1 MTMDIALVSLGLALL
16 GFLAALVLREPLRVT
31 ATALLGTGACLG
43 AGGASIR
50 VLASGHSVSFHS
62 TLLLPLSGVDLTL
75 DPLGATFVVV
85 TSLVGVASCV
95 YYIGYARA
103 ESGSRLTMSMF
114 MLFLFSLL
122 LVPMA
127 SSVMTW
133 MFAWEL
139 MALSSMLLITTE
151 HRHHDAARQAALWY
165 GVMTQLGASAI
176 LLGFLIMAGP
186 AHGQTFSTLQHHA
199 NALTSLERSAA
210 FVFCLIG
217 FSSKA
222 GAVPFHVWLPKAHP
236 EAPSPISAL
245 MSGAMVALGI
255 YGIIRVGET
264 LLGGGALWW
273 WIAVSSLGVVSAL
286 FGALHAT
293 TSTDLKR
300 LLAYSTI
307 DVMGLVLLGVGA
319 AGSLSVTGHHE
330 VAHLA
335 MVAALLLIVAHS
347 AFKGCLF
354 LAAGAI
360 ERSAGTRNLDELG
373 GLLSRIPATAA
384 LFAVATVSIM
394 AIPLFSGFSSEWLLF
409 EGLLGGFIS
418 HNSAVSITM
427 LVSVI
432 ALALTGGLTAIA
444 FVKAFG
450 IAFLGQPRT
459 TNAADATEVALSMR
473 VAMFILCVPSLVLG
487 LAPGSIVP
495 LLNRASDASLHL
507 HSASPLSRSTSLI
520 LRSSRGAM
528 EPLLILALAVAAS
541 LALWG
546 VMARISRRDVRRVT
560 SWSSGRD
567 VVSPRMQYTATSFA
581 EPLQRVF
588 VDVLRPDN
596 DLDVTHESESR
607 YYEQHLAFLNRVD
620 DTIESSIYQ
629 PLINVVRR
637 AGTTALRAQN
647 GSIHRYLALG
657 FIALLVVLVVLA

>member
-1 MTMDIALVSLGLALL
+1 MDIALVSLALSLL
-16 GFLAALVLREPLRVT
+16 GALAALILKGQARVIT
-31 ATALLGTGACLG
+31 TALIGVAACLG
-43 AGGASIR
+43 AFGAAIG
-50 VLASGHSVSFHS
+50 VLTSGQSVSFHS
-62 TLLLPLSGVDLTL
+62 ALLLPLSGVDLTL
-75 DPLGATFVVV
+75 DPLGAIFVAV
-85 TSLVGVASCV
+85 TSLVGVASCI
-95 YYIGYARA
+95 YYIGYARG

-122 LVPMA
+122 LVPMS

-151 HRHHDAARQAALWY
+151 HRHHTAARQAALWY
-165 GVMTQLGASAI
+165 GVMTQLGAASI
-176 LLGFLIMAGP
+176 LLGFLIMAAP
-186 AHGQTFSTLQHHA
+186 AHGQTFSLLELHA
-199 NALTSLERSAA
+199 SGLSSLERSAA
-210 FVFCLIG
+210 FVLCLIG

-222 GAVPFHVWLPKAHP
+222 GAVPLHVWLPKAHP

-245 MSGAMVALGI
+245 MSGSMVALGI

-273 WIAVSSLGVVSAL
+273 WMVVSSLGVMSAL

-293 TSTDLKR
+293 TSTDIKR

-319 AGSLSVTGHHE
+319 AGALAVTGHHE

-360 ERSAGTRNLDELG
+360 ERSTGTRNLDQLG
-373 GLLSRIPATAA
+373 GLLSRIPFTAL
-384 LFAVATVSIM
+384 LFAVATLSVM

-409 EGLLGGFIS
+409 EGLLGGFVS
-418 HNSAVSITM
+418 HNSATSIAM

-450 IAFLGQPRT
+450 IAFLGQPRSI
-459 TNAADATEVALSMR
+459 NAAEAMEVAPSMR

-487 LAPGSIVP
+487 LAPGSVLP
-495 LLNRASDASLHL
+495 LLNRASNTGLHF
-507 HSASPLSRSTSLI
+507 HSSSPLARSTSLI
-520 LRSSRGAM
+520 LLSSRGSM
-528 EPLLILALAVAAS
+528 EPLLILGIALTTS

-546 VMARISRRDVRRVT
+546 VLAKIARRDVRRVA

-567 VVSPRMQYTATSFA
+567 VLTPRMQYTATSFA

-629 PLINVVRR
+629 PLINAVRR
-637 AGTTALRAQN
+637 AGTTALRVQN

>member
-1 MTMDIALVSLGLALL
+1 MDVALASLALSLL
-16 GFLAALVLREPLRVT
+16 GALAALVFNGQVRVIT
-31 ATALLGTGACLG
+31 TALIGVGACLG
-43 AGGASIR
+43 AFGVAIR
-50 VLASGHSVSFHS
+50 VLTNGQSVSFHS
-62 TLLLPLSGVDLTL
+62 ALLLPLSGVDLTL
-75 DPLGATFVVV
+75 DPLGATFVAV
-85 TSLVGVASCV
+85 TSLVGVASCI
-95 YYIGYARA
+95 YYLGYARG
-103 ESGSRLTMSMF
+103 ESGSRLTMSIF

-151 HRHHDAARQAALWY
+151 HRHHAAARQAALWY
-165 GVMTQLGASAI
+165 GVMTQLGAASI
-176 LLGFLIMAGP
+176 LLGFLIMAAP
-186 AHGQTFSTLQHHA
+186 ARGQTFSLLELHA
-199 NALTSLERSAA
+199 SGLTSLERSAA
-210 FVFCLIG
+210 FVLCLIG

-222 GAVPFHVWLPKAHP
+222 GAVPLHVWLPKAHP

-245 MSGAMVALGI
+245 MSGSMVALGI

-273 WIAVSSLGVVSAL
+273 WMIVSSLGVVSAL

-293 TSTDLKR
+293 TSTDIKR

-319 AGSLSVTGHHE
+319 AGALAATGHHE

-335 MVAALLLIVAHS
+335 MVATLLLIVAHS

-360 ERSAGTRNLDELG
+360 ERSTGTRNLDQLG
-373 GLLSRIPATAA
+373 GLLSRIPFTAT
-384 LFAVATVSIM
+384 LFAVATLSVM

-409 EGLLGGFIS
+409 EGLLGGFVS
-418 HNSAVSITM
+418 HNSATSIAM

-450 IAFLGQPRT
+450 IAFLGQPRSI
-459 TNAADATEVALSMR
+459 NAAEASEVAPSMR
-473 VAMFILCVPSLVLG
+473 VAMLILCVPSLVLG
-487 LAPGSIVP
+487 LAPGSVVP
-495 LLNRASDASLHL
+495 LLNRASDTGLHF
-507 HSASPLSRSTSLI
+507 HSSSPLARSTSLI
-520 LRSSRGAM
+520 LLSSRGSM
-528 EPLLILALAVAAS
+528 EPLLILGIALVTS
-541 LALWG
+541 LVLWG
-546 VMARISRRDVRRVT
+546 LLAKIARRDLRRVA

-567 VVSPRMQYTATSFA
+567 VVTPRMQYTATSFA

-629 PLINVVRR
+629 PLINAVRR
-637 AGTTALRAQN
+637 AGTTALRVQN

-657 FIALLVVLVVLA
+657 FIALLVVLAVLA

>member
-1 MTMDIALVSLGLALL
+1 MDIALLGLVLGLL
-16 GFLAALVLREPLRVT
+16 GSLSALILNNATRVMTTALFGVGACTATFISALRV
-31 ATALLGTGACLG
+31 LLSGT
-43 AGGASIR
+43 S
-50 VLASGHSVSFHS
+50 SGFHS
-62 TLLLPLSGVDLTL
+62 TLLLPLTGVDLTL
-75 DPLGATFVVV
+75 DPLGATFVAV
-85 TSLVGVASCV
+85 TSLVGVASCI
-95 YYIGYARA
+95 YYIGYARD

-139 MALSSMLLITTE
+139 MALSSMTLITTE
-151 HRHHDAARQAALWY
+151 HRHRAAAREATLWY
-165 GVMTQLGASAI
+165 GVMTQLGALSI
-176 LLGFLIMAGP
+176 LLGFLIMTVP
-186 AHGQTFSTLQHHA
+186 AHGQTFSLLEQHA
-199 NALTSLERSAA
+199 GGLSPLARSAA
-210 FVFCLIG
+210 FLFTLIG
-217 FSSKA
+217 FASKA
-222 GAVPFHVWLPKAHP
+222 GAVPLHVWLPKAHP

-245 MSGAMVALGI
+245 MSGSMVALGI

-273 WIAVSSLGVVSAL
+273 WIVVTTLGVITAL
-286 FGALHAT
+286 YGALHAT
-293 TSTDLKR
+293 TSTDIKR

-319 AGSLSVTGHHE
+319 AGSLAATGHHE

-335 MVAALLLIVAHS
+335 MVAALLLIVAHG

-354 LAAGAI
+354 LGAGAI
-360 ERSAGTRNLDELG
+360 ERATGTRNLDQMG
-373 GLLSRIPATAA
+373 GLLSRLPLTAI
-384 LFAVATVSIM
+384 LFAVAALSVM
-394 AIPLFSGFSSEWLLF
+394 AVPLFSGFASEWLLF
-409 EGLLGGFIS
+409 EGLLGGFVS
-418 HNSAVSITM
+418 HNSAVSIAM

-450 IAFLGQPRT
+450 IAFLGQPRSL
-459 TNAADATEVALSMR
+459 NAANATEVALSMR
-473 VAMFILCVPSLVLG
+473 LAMVVVCVPSLVLG
-487 LAPGSIVP
+487 LAPGSVMP
-495 LLNRASDASLHL
+495 LLNRAGESGL
-507 HSASPLSRSTSLI
+507 HSQIAHPLARGVGLV
-520 LRSSRGAM
+520 LLSSQGSM
-528 EPLLILALAVAAS
+528 EPLLILGVVVVVSLGLWALLAMVAR
-541 LALWG
+541 G
-546 VMARISRRDVRRVT
+546 GVRRAA

-567 VVSPRMQYTATSFA
+567 LLTPRMQYTATSFA

-607 YYEQHLAFLNRVD
+607 YYEQHLAYLNRVD
-620 DTIESSIYQ
+620 DTIENSIYQ
-629 PLINVVRR
+629 PIINVVRR
-637 AGTTALRAQN
+637 AGAVALRLQN